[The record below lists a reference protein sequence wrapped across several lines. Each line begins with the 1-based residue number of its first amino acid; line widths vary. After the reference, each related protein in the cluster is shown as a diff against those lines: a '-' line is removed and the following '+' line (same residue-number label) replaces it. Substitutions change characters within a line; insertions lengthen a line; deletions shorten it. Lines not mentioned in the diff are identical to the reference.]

1 MALPQ
6 ILQQLGTNSQ
16 QIPDLEPIRKTIQTL
31 RSAKDPQALM
41 QQMMMQ
47 RNPNMQKAM
56 QYVREHGNDPK
67 AAFENLAREKGFDPD
82 EIMKNLL

>member
-1 MALPQ
+1 MALPM

-16 QIPDLEPIRKTIQTL
+16 QMPDLEPIRKTIQTL
-31 RSAKDPQALM
+31 KAAKDPQALM

-67 AAFENLAREKGFDPD
+67 AAFENLAREKGFDP
-82 EIMKNLL
+82 EELMKNLL

>member
-16 QIPDLEPIRKTIQTL
+16 QMPDLEPIRKTIQTL

-47 RNPNMQKAM
+47 RNPNMQRAM

-67 AAFENLAREKGFDPD
+67 AAFENLAREKGLDPD

>member
-1 MALPQ
+1 MALPM

-16 QIPDLEPIRKTIQTL
+16 QMPDLEPIRKTIQTL

-47 RNPNMQKAM
+47 RNPNMQRAM

-67 AAFENLAREKGFDPD
+67 AAFENLARERGFDPD

>member
-1 MALPQ
+1 MALPM

-16 QIPDLEPIRKTIQTL
+16 QMPDLEPIRKTIQTL

-47 RNPNMQKAM
+47 RNPNMQRAM

-67 AAFENLAREKGFDPD
+67 AAFENLAREKGLDPD

>member
-1 MALPQ
+1 MALPM

-16 QIPDLEPIRKTIQTL
+16 QMPDLEPIRKTIQTL
-31 RSAKDPQALM
+31 KAAKDPQALM

>member
-1 MALPQ
+1 MALPM

-16 QIPDLEPIRKTIQTL
+16 QMPDLEPIRKTIQTL

-67 AAFENLAREKGFDPD
+67 AAFETLAREKGFDPE
-82 EIMKNLL
+82 EIINLLK

>member
-1 MALPQ
+1 MALPM

-16 QIPDLEPIRKTIQTL
+16 QMPDLEPIRKTIQTL

-47 RNPNMQKAM
+47 KNPNMQKAM

-67 AAFENLAREKGFDPD
+67 KAFENLARERGLDPD

>member
-6 ILQQLGTNSQ
+6 ILQQLETNSQ
-16 QIPDLEPIRKTIQTL
+16 QMPDLEPIRKTIQTL
-31 RSAKDPQALM
+31 KAAKDPQALM

-47 RNPNMQKAM
+47 KNPGMQQALSYI
-56 QYVREHGNDPK
+56 QQHGNDPK
-67 AAFENLAREKGFDPD
+67 AAFENLAREKGFDPE

>member
-1 MALPQ
+1 MALPM

-16 QIPDLEPIRKTIQTL
+16 QMPDLEPIRKTIQTL

>member
-1 MALPQ
+1 MALPM
-6 ILQQLGTNSQ
+6 ILQQLGTNNQ
-16 QIPDLEPIRKTIQTL
+16 QMPDLEPIRKTIQTL
-31 RSAKDPQALM
+31 RSAKDPQAFM

-47 RNPNMQKAM
+47 RNPNMQRAM

-67 AAFENLAREKGFDPD
+67 AAFENLAREKGLDPD